1 MEEQNIRKA
10 LAIYA
15 AQLAGGLSLKK
26 LNSFEVKLNIFEFL
40 RVCEN
45 VES

>member
-15 AQLAGGLSLKK
+15 AGGLSLKK
-26 LNSFEVKLNIFEFL
+26 LNYFEVKLNIFEFL